1 MEREQGKFIALEG
14 VGKSGKSTQITRI
27 EEYLRS
33 QGREVVITREPG
45 GVTSAEMVRETMFRL
60 RSKMLINADQQV
72 GFVFS
77 ARQLWLNELVVPAIE
92 NGKDVVTDRTYP
104 STAVYQGVGEGADIM
119 QIEKITDAVMV
130 DHKPDAI
137 ILFDITIDTLKE
149 RSREDD
155 GGDPF
160 DSETEAYSQKLIEGY
175 KKLAKENWSG
185 VKWYVIDG
193 NGNEEEVFGQ
203 IKECLEEIFEV

>member
-185 VKWYVIDG
+185 VKWYAIDG